1 MSTQYLQKSR
11 DDSTGPPHR
20 ASLAGDE
27 VLAAPRRMTQRVL
40 MPADLEW
47 KTDAFDPRR
56 TSALLTGDPA
66 RPGPYTIRF
75 RAPAGYEIGLHMHP
89 DDDEQL
95 TVLSGTVVWS
105 TGEAGSGA
113 REYTLGPG
121 GFALAPAGTPHRV
134 RALEDAV
141 LQMSGVGPRVY
152 TYLSEGGPPDRHT

>member
-1 MSTQYLQKSR
+1 MSTQYLQKIR
-11 DDSTGPPHR
+11 VESTEPLIDVEHAAEAAR
-20 ASLAGDE
+20 A
-27 VLAAPRRMTQRVL
+27 RRMTQRVL
-40 MPADLEW
+40 TPVDLEW
-47 KTDAFDPRR
+47 KTDTFDPRR

-66 RPGPYTIRF
+66 RPGPYTVRF
-75 RAPAGYEIGLHMHP
+75 HAPAGYEIGLHMHP

-134 RALEDAV
+134 RALEDTV
-141 LQMSGVGPRVY
+141 LQMSGMGPRAY
-152 TYLSEGGPPDRHT
+152 TYLGGAETPALNT